1 MGKVEQE
8 MLEELKKM
16 NTILEESAKDTN
28 YQLRRMATRMEDM
41 NK

>member
-1 MGKVEQE
+1 MGQVDNDILK
-8 MLEELKKM
+8 ELKKM
-16 NTILEESAKDTN
+16 NEILKESAKDTN